1 MKHLSFGQY
10 LVEKGVITPEQHE
23 TAIQIQNK
31 NRLLGEI
38 AVEMNY
44 LSRDDVLRIIDYMQ
58 GHQNIQFG
66 EAAVSLGLIN
76 ANQLRY
82 LLDIRTRR
90 KVMIGDI
97 LLERKSLDEAT
108 LHMEVMS
115 FHQKRRKLNNILIVE
130 PSSTVTMMLERMI
143 RKYGYNVFKAK
154 SGAEAIRLVGIVK
167 ADIIMTTAH
176 LDDMSGFDL
185 CYRLL
190 TDSETAGVNL
200 VLLSQDDSMETV
212 EKAFDH
218 GVNHFLK
225 KPVQEKE
232 LINVVY
238 QIEREASTR
247 RPEKILVADDSKGAR
262 MVIYKELHNAG
273 YNVYLAE
280 NGRDAVV
287 KAQRVFPDIITM
299 DIEMPVMDGFEACRA
314 LKEDGHTVDI
324 PVIIISSHAEAKI
337 RERGFEV
344 GAVEFFSKPFKAG
357 RLADYVNMLLETKKI
372 RKREKILVLEDCN
385 ITRHIF
391 KHIFGKNG
399 YNVYTAATVA
409 QALDLLPKCG
419 PDLIVTDCYLPDKDG
434 YEFSREVKKM
444 EAYRHVPIIMVT
456 GAGGRE
462 DVLKGLASGAS
473 DYILKPFDEA
483 ELIARV
489 GAHLLGKKLF
499 DEVADERNKL
509 AKANDEK
516 NKLLGMA
523 AHDLRNPVSSI
534 NGFALLMLDDSYA
547 EKRREIAELI
557 KKTSDE
563 MMELIDSLLDISAI
577 ESGHVALTLAP
588 NDLNEMI
595 EGRVKLFGMIST
607 QKGIALAHRPS
618 PIPPFI
624 FDLRKVQ
631 QVLDNLLS
639 NAIKFTRP
647 GGRVGVAVSLVDGFV
662 RVEVADDGVGIPERE
677 QEYLFT
683 GQRKISV
690 RPTGGERSTGY
701 GLIIAARIVKAHNG
715 TISVKS
721 KPGAGSS
728 FSFTLPLEQAV

>member
-1 MKHLSFGQY
+1 MKNLSFGQY

-23 TAIQIQNK
+23 TALQIQNK

-44 LSRDDVLRIIDYMQ
+44 LSRDDVLQIIDYMER
-58 GHQNIQFG
+58 HPNVQFG

-97 LLERKSLDEAT
+97 LLERKFVDEPT
-108 LHMEVMS
+108 LHSEVMS
-115 FHQKRRKLNNILIVE
+115 FNQKRRKLNNILIVE
-130 PSSTVTMMLERMI
+130 PSSTVTMALERMI
-143 RKYGYNVFKAK
+143 RKYGYNVFKTK
-154 SGAEAIRLVGIVK
+154 SGEEAIRLVDIVK
-167 ADIIMTTAH
+167 ADIIMTTVY

-190 TDSETAGVNL
+190 TDSKTAGVNL

-232 LINVVY
+232 LINVIY
-238 QIEREASTR
+238 QIERETSTR
-247 RPEKILVADDSKGAR
+247 RPEKILVVDDSKGAR
-262 MVIYKELHNAG
+262 MVIYKELHSAG

-280 NGRDAVV
+280 NGRDALS
-287 KAQRVFPDIITM
+287 KAQKISPDIITM
-299 DIEMPVMDGFEACRA
+299 DVEMPVMDGFEACRA
-314 LKEDGHTVDI
+314 LKENASTVDI
-324 PVIIISSHAEAKI
+324 PVIVISSHAEAKI

-357 RLADYVNMLLETKKI
+357 RLADYVNMLLETRKI
-372 RKREKILVLEDCN
+372 RKHEKILVLEDCN

-391 KHIFGKNG
+391 KHIFSKNG
-399 YNVYTAATVA
+399 YNVYTAATVSEA
-409 QALDLLPKCG
+409 VELLPKCG
-419 PDLIVTDCYLPDKDG
+419 PDLIVTDCYLPGKDG
-434 YEFSREVKKM
+434 YEFAREVKKM

-462 DVLKGLASGAS
+462 EVLKGLASGAS

-489 GAHLLGKKLF
+489 GAHLLNKKLF
-499 DEVADERNKL
+499 DEVAGERDKL
-509 AKANDEK
+509 VKINDEK
-516 NKLLGMA
+516 NKFLGMA
-523 AHDLRNPVSSI
+523 AHDLRNPLSSI
-534 NGFALLMLDDSYA
+534 NGFAHLMLDESYA
-547 EKRREIAELI
+547 GKRHEIAELI
-557 KKTSDE
+557 KKTSGE
-563 MMELIDSLLDISAI
+563 MLSLIDDLLDISAI
-577 ESGHVALTLAP
+577 ESGHVALTLRP
-588 NDLNEMI
+588 NDLSPVIEARVHLFRMI
-595 EGRVKLFGMIST
+595 AT
-607 QKGIALAHRPS
+607 QKGIALNHKPS
-618 PIPPFI
+618 SIPPFV
-624 FDLRKVQ
+624 FDARRIQ
-631 QVLDNLLS
+631 QVIDNLLS

-647 GGRVGVAVSLVDGFV
+647 GGSVSVSASVEAGSV
-662 RVEVADDGVGIPERE
+662 RVEVKDDGVGIPEKE
-677 QEYLFT
+677 QEHLFT
-683 GQRKISV
+683 GQKKISV

-701 GLIIAARIVKAHNG
+701 GLIIAAKIVKAHNG
-715 TISVKS
+715 TIGAKS

-728 FSFTLPLEQAV
+728 FFFTLPLEHVV